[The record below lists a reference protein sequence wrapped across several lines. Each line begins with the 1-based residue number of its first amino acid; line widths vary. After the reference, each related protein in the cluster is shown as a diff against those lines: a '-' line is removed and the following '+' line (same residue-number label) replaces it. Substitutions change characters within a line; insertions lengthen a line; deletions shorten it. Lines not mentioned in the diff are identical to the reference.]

1 MIDLYYA
8 PTPNGWKISIML
20 EECEIDYNVIPV
32 NLGTGDQF
40 KPEFLKISP
49 NNRMPVIVDHDN
61 IIDEE
66 PLSIFESGAIL
77 MYLGEKTG
85 KFFPTQS
92 PEKEKVLEWLFW
104 QVGGLGPMAGQVSHF
119 VNYATNFPGDHSY
132 SEKRYKNEY
141 DRLLGVMNTVLEQRE
156 YLAGDYSI
164 ADMASFPWITAYK
177 RYEVDLDLFVNVRR
191 WFDSIK
197 SRPAGRKGIDVGK
210 ENRSVGKGITKEGLK
225 TMGSQASKSIAE
237 IVPEK
242 SWRAPICR
250 ACETHFLR
258 IWLWQ
263 VQVVGKMFP
272 VPQDVPNN
280 KTPLLW
286 R

>member
-1 MIDLYYA
+1 
-8 PTPNGWKISIML
+8 ML
-20 EECEIDYNVIPV
+20 EECEMDYNVIPV

-61 IIDEE
+61 IIGEE

-77 MYLGEKTG
+77 MYLGEKSG

-197 SRPAGRKGIDVGK
+197 SRPAVRKGIDVGK
-210 ENRSVGKGITKEGLK
+210 ENRSFGKGITKEGLK
-225 TMGSQASKSIAE
+225 TMFSQDSKSIAE
-237 IVPEK
+237 MAKEK
-242 SWRAPICR
+242 
-250 ACETHFLR
+250 E
-258 IWLWQ
+258 
-263 VQVVGKMFP
+263 
-272 VPQDVPNN
+272 
-280 KTPLLW
+280 
-286 R
+286 